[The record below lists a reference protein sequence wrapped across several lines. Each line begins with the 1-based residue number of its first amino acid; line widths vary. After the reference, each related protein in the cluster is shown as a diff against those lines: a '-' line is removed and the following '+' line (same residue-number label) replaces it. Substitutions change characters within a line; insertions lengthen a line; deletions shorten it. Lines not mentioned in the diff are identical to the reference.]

1 MIWNRIKNSGAYIKM
16 KSFFKQGLSP
26 RQLALTIIISI
37 LIGVMPVLI
46 VNTWIIGVFS
56 VVFRLNLP
64 LALFIN
70 YGIWPLHVLLI
81 IPFIKVGT
89 WVTGAS
95 MTSITLSYFQ
105 DAFAESILLGF
116 QDIGLQVAYGILGW
130 ALISIPIAFAS
141 FFPLENGLL
150 AYLKKS

>member
-64 LALFIN
+64 LAL
-70 YGIWPLHVLLI
+70 L
-81 IPFIKVGT
+81 
-89 WVTGAS
+89 
-95 MTSITLSYFQ
+95 SIT
-105 DAFAESILLGF
+105 E
-116 QDIGLQVAYGILGW
+116 YGHYMYYSLYH
-130 ALISIPIAFAS
+130 L
-141 FFPLENGLL
+141 
-150 AYLKKS
+150 